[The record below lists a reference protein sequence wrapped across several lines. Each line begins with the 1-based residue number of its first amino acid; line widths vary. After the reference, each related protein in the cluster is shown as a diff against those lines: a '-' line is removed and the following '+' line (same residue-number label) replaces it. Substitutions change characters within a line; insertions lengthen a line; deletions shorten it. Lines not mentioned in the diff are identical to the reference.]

1 MRSIFGTADEIVLF
15 NKLKLARL
23 IDYKFGYGAIEPAD
37 INPQSL
43 AYAIGLIQKYKWVET
58 VEIYFVIPRRNE
70 VLSHTF
76 TREEIEERI
85 ERVKLIIERAMS
97 DDKQY
102 NPTTEG
108 CRFCGNRLT
117 CPALAD
123 KLLPI
128 AKKYA
133 EKADEFEV
141 ALLDK
146 MDPALIDDP
155 NTISKM
161 KTVGMVMDRWVAAVN
176 RRAIELAADE
186 GWEIPGYDLRYRA
199 PSAKIDDA
207 QAAYDSVSDLL
218 TPEEFMDACKVSM
231 TAITKAYGSKLAHGE
246 KGTARAAVESRLLKD
261 GVIQSDDG
269 EEDSRTPYLTK
280 QKT

>member
-1 MRSIFGTADEIVLF
+1 MTSIFGTADEIILF
-15 NKLKLARL
+15 KALKLARL
-23 IDYKFGYGAIEPAD
+23 VDYKFGYGAIEPAD

-43 AYAIGLIQKYKWVET
+43 AYAIGLIQKYTWVET
-58 VEIYFVIPRRNE
+58 VEIYFVCPRRNE

-76 TREEIEERI
+76 TRKEIEDKIERI
-85 ERVKLIIERAMS
+85 ALTIDRAMS
-97 DDKQY
+97 DEKEL
-102 NPTTEG
+102 NPQTEA
-108 CRFCGNRLT
+108 CRFCGNRIT
-117 CPALAD
+117 CPALSE

-155 NTISKM
+155 ATIGKM

-176 RRAIELAADE
+176 RRAVELATTE
-186 GWEIPGYDLRYRA
+186 GWEIPGYDLRYRS

-207 QAAYDSVSDLL
+207 QAAFDAVSDLL
-218 TPEEFMDACKVSM
+218 SADEFMEACKVSM
-231 TAITKAYGSKLAHGE
+231 TAITKAYGGKLAHG
-246 KGTARAAVESRLLKD
+246 KKKDARAAIESRLLKD

-269 EEDSRTPYLTK
+269 EEDTRTPYLTK
-280 QKT
+280 HRT